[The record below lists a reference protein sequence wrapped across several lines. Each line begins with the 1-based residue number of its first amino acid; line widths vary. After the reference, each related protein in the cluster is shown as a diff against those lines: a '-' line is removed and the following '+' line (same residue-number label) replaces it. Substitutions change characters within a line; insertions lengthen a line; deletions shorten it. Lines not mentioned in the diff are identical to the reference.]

1 MSNARNLADLLGTNT
16 QIQTADIA
24 DGAFQANKNL
34 VINGAMNVNQYGS
47 SSTASGRQT
56 VDRFFNIMSTDAT
69 ITQSKTAITSG
80 SPYDEGFRNVYKHA
94 VTTASSSPASSHYLG
109 IQYKFEAQDVAQS
122 GWQYTSA
129 SSSITLSFWVKSS
142 VAGTYVSSLRTDD
155 GTKQDYSFEYT
166 LTANTWKKV
175 TKTFIGDSDI
185 TINDDTGIGLYLY
198 FWLYLG
204 GDFTDSSHTY
214 NTWANYDGTSQ
225 AGDYAQNWMTT
236 ASATFDITG
245 VQLEL
250 GSQATPFEHRSFADE
265 LARCQR
271 YYVKQESVYGS
282 YHTFGFGTWF
292 SATRFIGYVQMPVP
306 MRTNPS
312 LAVSGSVAAWQGVNP
327 RGTISGTI
335 GIASVGGNGS
345 PTIIELDVTS
355 GLSGSSTGSHG
366 FLKANND
373 SSALLE
379 FNAEL

>member
-1 MSNARNLADLLGTNT
+1 MSNARNLANLLGTNT

-34 VINGAMNVNQYGS
+34 IINGDMRIDQRNGGASVTPTSSGYTLDRYQAGLSTSSKFSVQQVADAPDGFVNSLKVTSLASTTPAASEWFFIQQKIEGYNSTQLEFGS
-47 SSTASGRQT
+47 SGAKDITA
-56 VDRFFNIMSTDAT
+56 
-69 ITQSKTAITSG
+69 
-80 SPYDEGFRNVYKHA
+80 
-94 VTTASSSPASSHYLG
+94 
-109 IQYKFEAQDVAQS
+109 
-122 GWQYTSA
+122 
-129 SSSITLSFWVKSS
+129 SFWVKSS
-142 VAGTYVSSLRTDD
+142 LTGTFGLTFYNGNGSRAYPAT
-155 GTKQDYSFEYT
+155 YT
-166 LTANTWKKV
+166 ISVANTWEY
-175 TKTFIGDSDI
+175 KTISISGDTSGTWATNNTSSLQMIFDLG
-185 TINDDTGIGLYLY
+185 T
-198 FWLYLG
+198 G
-204 GDFTDSSHTY
+204 GDNSGTAGAWGSAKLAPTGVTQVVAT
-214 NTWANYDGTSQ
+214 NAATWQ
-225 AGDYAQNWMTT
+225 
-236 ASATFDITG
+236 ITG

-250 GSQATPFEHRSFADE
+250 GDSATAFEHRSYGDE
-265 LARCQR
+265 LRRCQR